1 MKLPTLDFLAPLFVA
16 LGLFGAVAVFVSE
29 TRSFRDA
36 VSSWAKR
43 DLEARTELAAS
54 TLEDAVSTGDFRRIH
69 EFGEACS
76 AEGVRLTVLSAPGG
90 IVFDSVGRGDRTED
104 CLFAVRPC
112 GEFRV
117 RLGLP
122 VSRVMAPYH
131 RARIGFLLAGVVGG
145 VGVLFVLL
153 FTYRQRARMRELA
166 RERDAQSK
174 LVEELRKVE
183 SFRRDFIA
191 DVSHEIKTPLT
202 GIIGSVDLLS
212 SADELP
218 PGSRSRL
225 MSMLKSEAER
235 LNGLVQGIL
244 SLARL
249 ERDTERGT
257 AEFSNVDVAEI
268 VRDVVERLS
277 ASAKEKGISVK
288 TDIPE
293 SCIVFC
299 DGQLLSGAV
308 SNLLLNA
315 IRHSGSDDVIV
326 SLASSGGGFSVT
338 VEDHGVGIPSEDRER
353 VFDRFYRVDKSRG
366 ADTGGTGLGLAIVR
380 GIARLHG
387 GDVRLENVAPSGCR
401 FSMIIPRF
409 VDA

>member
-76 AEGVRLTVLSAPGG
+76 TEGVRLTVLSAPGG
-90 IVFDSVGRGDRTED
+90 VVFDSVGRGDRAED

-122 VSRVMAPYH
+122 ASRVMAPYR

-145 VGVLFVLL
+145 VGVLFV
-153 FTYRQRARMRELA
+153 FFFVFRQRARMRELA
-166 RERDAQSK
+166 RERDTQRK
-174 LVEELRKVE
+174 LVEELQKVE

-191 DVSHEIKTPLT
+191 DVSHEIKTPLA

-212 SADELP
+212 SSDGLP
-218 PGSRSRL
+218 IESRSRL
-225 MSMLKSEAER
+225 LSMLKSEADR
-235 LNGLVQGIL
+235 LNSLVQGIL
-244 SLARL
+244 SLASL
-249 ERDTERGT
+249 ERDAERGT
-257 AEFSNVDVAEI
+257 AEFSDVDVADV
-268 VRDVVERLS
+268 VRDAVERLLP
-277 ASAKEKGISVK
+277 AAEEKGMTMK

-293 SCIVFC
+293 FCLAIC
-299 DGQLLSGAV
+299 DGQLVSGAV
-308 SNLLLNA
+308 SNLVLNA
-315 IRHSGSDDVIV
+315 IRHSGSDDVVV
-326 SLASSGGGFSVT
+326 SLVSSAGGFTVI
-338 VEDHGVGIPSEDRER
+338 VEDHGAGIPPEDRER
-353 VFDRFYRVDKSRG
+353 VFDRFYRVDRSRG

-387 GDVRLENVAPSGCR
+387 GDVCLENAEPSGCR
-401 FSMIIPRF
+401 FSF
-409 VDA
+409 SVK